1 MSSDHI
7 KNFDTVIFPPKREK
21 RLNLFGQIQRLFTYL
36 TPPAIRAV
44 ASISP
49 AVRAGTRFD
58 RGIPLALRVA
68 HGLRTGNGVGLF
80 LGSTVDICATSH
92 AGVGIPCRRFCLF
105 CSCYSFRTRSD
116 ANFAIAVAVSIKTLV
131 L

>member
-49 AVRAGTRFD
+49 AVRAGTQLD
-58 RGIPLALRVA
+58 RGEPVALSVA
-68 HGLRTGNGVGLF
+68 HGLQTGSEVGLL
-80 LGSTVDICATSH
+80 LGSTACICATSH

-105 CSCYSFRTRSD
+105 CF
-116 ANFAIAVAVSIKTLV
+116 
-131 L
+131 